1 MTNVKV
7 YFVNDAIDQLKID
20 TWDTIQIQS
29 VGDKLPNGITAIGVR

>member
-20 TWDTIQIQS
+20 TWDTLLNDYGYYIDS
-29 VGDKLPNGITAIGVR
+29 IGR